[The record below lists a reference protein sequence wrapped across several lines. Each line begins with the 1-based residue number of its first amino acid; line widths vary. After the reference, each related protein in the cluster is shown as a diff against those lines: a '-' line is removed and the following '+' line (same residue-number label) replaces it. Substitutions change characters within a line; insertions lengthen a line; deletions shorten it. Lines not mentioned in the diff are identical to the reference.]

1 MTITI
6 LDGGMGQELLRRS
19 AHPAHPMWS
28 AKVLMDEP
36 EIVQGLHEDFIRAGA
51 QVITLNSY
59 SATPER
65 LARDGKPDWF
75 KPLQK
80 RAISLAKA
88 ARDRV
93 DPSVKIA
100 GCLPPLR
107 ASYRPDLSPDFE
119 DNLRRYQEIVAVQ
132 KDHVDLMQCETMSSI
147 AEATAACTAAVETGL
162 PVWLGLSVSDDASN
176 TLRSGEPLEQA
187 LDAVAEL
194 GAAAVL
200 LNCSIPE
207 AISAALPVLAKRGLR
222 FGAYANGFTSISA
235 LQPGGT
241 VDGLQARTDLGPAEY
256 ADFAAEWVD
265 LGATIIGGCCEVGPD
280 HIAELS
286 RRFAG

>member
-6 LDGGMGQELLRRS
+6 LDGGMGQELLHRS
-19 AHPAHPMWS
+19 AFPAHPMWS

-36 EIVQGLHEDFIRAGA
+36 EIVQTLHEDFIRAGA

-65 LARDGKPDWF
+65 LERDGKPDWF
-75 KPLQK
+75 EPLQAK
-80 RAISLAKA
+80 AIALAKA
-88 ARDRV
+88 ARDNV
-93 DPSVKIA
+93 DPFVKIG

-107 ASYRPDLSPDFE
+107 ASYRPDLSPDFD
-119 DNLRRYQEIVAVQ
+119 DNLRRYRAIVAVQ

-147 AEATAACTAAVETGL
+147 AEATAACVASVESGL
-162 PVWLGLSVSDDASN
+162 PVWLGLSVADDASN

-187 LDAVAEL
+187 LEAVKDL
-194 GAAAVL
+194 GAAAIL
-200 LNCSIPE
+200 LNCSVPE
-207 AISAALPVLAKRGLR
+207 AISAALPLVAQTGLR
-222 FGAYANGFTSISA
+222 FGAYANGFTSITA

-241 VDGLQARTDLGPAEY
+241 VDGLKARADLGPQEY
-256 ADFAAEWVD
+256 ADFASVWVD
-265 LGATIIGGCCEVGPD
+265 QGATIIGGCCEVGPA

-286 RRFAG
+286 QRFAR